1 MATKKSKRSQ
11 AKKSVKPEKATTT
24 EASEK
29 KAEDAKV
36 VAAKVKSDEAK
47 DKAANSKDSEPVEE
61 VVEVVEIEEPT
72 TDEVKV
78 GITDKLLAL
87 NPAALV
93 AELLGTFMLTAGFLT
108 LFKNTSYG
116 AIGIALIVAAST
128 LIFAGVSGA
137 HFNPAVTV
145 AQWITR
151 KINGVKA
158 IAYIVA
164 QVLGAIIAFL
174 VLTGLNTANFD
185 YKTAVKNGVINA
197 GVTEDTIKDAGGI
210 DKWAESYGGIDS
222 IASQLGISKTAPKL
236 SQYNTLTSKKEWAA
250 LLSELVGSFVLGLGS
265 AYAFKNGRRNKL
277 ASAFGI
283 GIAFILGLMVAG
295 STGILNPALSTV
307 LGVYGSKVSTVLWAI
322 GVYVIAPIIGVT
334 LAYLAYGAM
343 TKNELEN
350 EEAIAE

>member
-29 KAEDAKV
+29 KAEDTK
-36 VAAKVKSDEAK
+36 VAAAEAK
-47 DKAANSKDSEPVEE
+47 TKDAKEGRATKTEEPVEE

-72 TDEVKV
+72 ADEVKV

-108 LFKNTSYG
+108 LFKNTNYG
-116 AIGIALIVAAST
+116 ALGIALIVAAST

-137 HFNPAVTV
+137 HFNPAITA

-174 VLTGLNTANFD
+174 ILTGLNTANFD
-185 YKTAVKNGVINA
+185 YKATVKNGVINA
-197 GVTEDTIKDAGGI
+197 GVTEETIKDAGGI

-250 LLSELVGSFVLGLGS
+250 LLSELIGSFVLGLGS
-265 AYAFKNGRRNKL
+265 AYAFKNGRHNKL
-277 ASAFGI
+277 ASAFGV
-283 GIAFILGLMVAG
+283 GIAFILGLMIAG
-295 STGILNPALSTV
+295 STGILNPALSVV

-322 GVYVIAPIIGVT
+322 AVYVIAPIISVT
-334 LAYLAYGAM
+334 LAYLAYDAM
-343 TKNELEN
+343 TKNQLEN